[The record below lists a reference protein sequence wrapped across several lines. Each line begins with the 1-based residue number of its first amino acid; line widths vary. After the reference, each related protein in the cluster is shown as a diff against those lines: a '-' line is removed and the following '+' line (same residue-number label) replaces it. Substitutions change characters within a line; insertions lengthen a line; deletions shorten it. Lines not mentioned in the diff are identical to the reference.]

1 LDNHGQGALVSKG
14 AQRIDAASLDNAQGI
29 VSGES
34 DVTLS
39 IAGKLDNGQGGLVSA
54 QRALSFER
62 DDTLLNNAGGRIN
75 GGSLL
80 LKGASLDN
88 SDGQLISQGRLD
100 AILGGA
106 LVNTGA
112 ARLASGGDLL
122 LRSASVD
129 NRGGKL
135 VSQGLLEISAGSLD
149 NSASG
154 TLAGQADMSL
164 RLGGGALRN
173 QQDG

>member
-1 LDNHGQGALVSKG
+1 M
-14 AQRIDAASLDNAQGI
+14 
-29 VSGES
+29 
-34 DVTLS
+34 
-39 IAGKLDNGQGGLVSA
+39 
-54 QRALSFER
+54 
-62 DDTLLNNAGGRIN
+62 
-75 GGSLL
+75 
-80 LKGASLDN
+80 
-88 SDGQLISQGRLD
+88 ISQGRLD

-154 TLAGQADMSL
+154 TLASQA
-164 RLGGGALRN
+164 A
-173 QQDG
+173 

>member
-1 LDNHGQGALVSKG
+1 NHGQGALVSKG

-39 IAGKLDNGQGGLVSA
+39 IAGK
-54 QRALSFER
+54 
-62 DDTLLNNAGGRIN
+62 LNNAGGRIN

-106 LVNTGA
+106 LVN
-112 ARLASGGDLL
+112 
-122 LRSASVD
+122 
-129 NRGGKL
+129 
-135 VSQGLLEISAGSLD
+135 
-149 NSASG
+149 
-154 TLAGQADMSL
+154 
-164 RLGGGALRN
+164 
-173 QQDG
+173 

>member
-1 LDNHGQGALVSKG
+1 
-14 AQRIDAASLDNAQGI
+14 
-29 VSGES
+29 
-34 DVTLS
+34 
-39 IAGKLDNGQGGLVSA
+39 
-54 QRALSFER
+54 
-62 DDTLLNNAGGRIN
+62 NNAGGRIN

-154 TLAGQADMSL
+154 TLA
-164 RLGGGALRN
+164 
-173 QQDG
+173 

>member
-1 LDNHGQGALVSKG
+1 GELAISLGGALDNHGQGALVSKG

-39 IAGKLDNGQGGLVSA
+39 IAGKLDNG
-54 QRALSFER
+54 R
-62 DDTLLNNAGGRIN
+62 
-75 GGSLL
+75 
-80 LKGASLDN
+80 LDN

-112 ARLASGGDLL
+112 ARLASGGDL
-122 LRSASVD
+122 RAWAAAPCATSRTA
-129 NRGGKL
+129 
-135 VSQGLLEISAGSLD
+135 
-149 NSASG
+149 
-154 TLAGQADMSL
+154 
-164 RLGGGALRN
+164 
-173 QQDG
+173 

>member
-1 LDNHGQGALVSKG
+1 KDGELAVSLGGALDNHGQGALVSKG

-112 ARLASGGDLL
+112 ARLA
-122 LRSASVD
+122 
-129 NRGGKL
+129 
-135 VSQGLLEISAGSLD
+135 
-149 NSASG
+149 
-154 TLAGQADMSL
+154 
-164 RLGGGALRN
+164 
-173 QQDG
+173 

>member
-1 LDNHGQGALVSKG
+1 
-14 AQRIDAASLDNAQGI
+14 
-29 VSGES
+29 
-34 DVTLS
+34 
-39 IAGKLDNGQGGLVSA
+39 
-54 QRALSFER
+54 
-62 DDTLLNNAGGRIN
+62 
-75 GGSLL
+75 
-80 LKGASLDN
+80 N

-149 NSASG
+149 NSAS
-154 TLAGQADMSL
+154 
-164 RLGGGALRN
+164 
-173 QQDG
+173 